1 MKQAQA
7 DPRLDGRVFV
17 ITGAG
22 RGLGASYARYAARL
36 GAKVV
41 VNDIGNTLQGESTT
55 ESPAEDLVREITQ
68 AGGQA
73 VADTHDITD
82 FEGAGALI
90 QGAIDRF
97 GGLDVVINNA
107 GILRDRMISNMSE
120 QEWDEVVKVHLR
132 GHFCTSRHATAYW
145 KDKAK
150 QSGPVDAALIQTSSI
165 AGLHGQA
172 GQANYATAKSGI
184 ATLAHIVHLE
194 MNQRYGVRSYAIAP
208 SARTR
213 LTLQSPGAVE
223 VVQRKLPN
231 GFDYFDPDNV
241 APFVVWLGA
250 RGCPAPSGSV
260 FGIEGDVLRRYSA
273 WHVETT
279 VRNEGRQWH
288 FEDIERASA
297 SLFAGQDRDFQPI
310 SDVLS
315 A

>member
-1 MKQAQA
+1 MVQTHSH
-7 DPRLDGRVFV
+7 PRLDGRVFV

-22 RGLGASYARYAARL
+22 RGLGASYAKYAARH
-36 GAKVV
+36 GARVV
-41 VNDIGNTLQGESTT
+41 VNDIGKTLQGESTG
-55 ESPAEDLVREITQ
+55 ESPAEELVREITE
-68 AGGQA
+68 AGGVA
-73 VADTHDITD
+73 VADTHDITEY
-82 FEGAGALI
+82 EGAGALI
-90 QGAIDRF
+90 SGAIDRF
-97 GGLDVVINNA
+97 GSLDVVINNA

-132 GHFCTSRHATAYW
+132 GHFCTTRHATAYW

-172 GQANYATAKSGI
+172 GQANYATAKAGL
-184 ATLAHIVHLE
+184 ATLAHIIHLE
-194 MNQRYGVRSYAIAP
+194 MHQRYGVRSYAIAP

-213 LTLQSPGAVE
+213 LTLNSPGAVE
-223 VVQRKLPN
+223 VVNRKLPN

-250 RGCPAPSGSV
+250 RGCNAPSGSV
-260 FGIEGDVLRRYSA
+260 FGIEGDVLRRYSS
-273 WHVETT
+273 WHVEST
-279 VRNEGRQWH
+279 VRNESRQWT
-288 FEDIERASA
+288 FDDIERASA
-297 SLFAGQDRDFQPI
+297 ELFAGQEKDFQPI

>member
-1 MKQAQA
+1 MASIQAH
-7 DPRLDGRVFV
+7 PRLEGRVFV

-22 RGLGASYARYAARL
+22 RGLGAAYAKHAASQ
-36 GAKVV
+36 GARVV
-41 VNDIGNTLQGESTT
+41 VNDIGKTLQGESTG
-55 ESPAEDLVREITQ
+55 ESPADELVREITQ
-68 AGGQA
+68 AGGVA

-82 FEGAGALI
+82 YAGAGALI

-97 GGLDVVINNA
+97 GSLDVVINNA

-145 KDKAK
+145 KEKAK

-172 GQANYATAKSGI
+172 GQANYATAKAGI
-184 ATLAHIVHLE
+184 ATLAHIIHLE

-213 LTLQSPGAVE
+213 LTLNSPGAVE
-223 VVQRKLPN
+223 VVNRKLPN

-250 RGCPAPSGSV
+250 RGCNAPSGSV
-260 FGIEGDVLRRYSA
+260 FGIEGDVLRRYSS

-279 VRNEGRQWH
+279 VRNESRQWT
-288 FEDIERASA
+288 FDDIERASA
-297 SLFAGQDRDFQPI
+297 ELFAGQERDFQPI